1 MSEGI
6 KLSNRELEF
15 INLFELITSV
25 RVKDCIIDERFNRA
39 IFLVDP
45 TQVGLAIGR
54 GGEKINA
61 FKKLSSMDAEIV
73 PFYEDLDRLIR
84 GVFLPFEIKDVKIS
98 QNNKGEKLV
107 LIYVDPASKAKVIG
121 ASGRNVVKARLILA
135 RYHGIKNVVVV

>member
-15 INLFELITSV
+15 INLFELITSAK
-25 RVKDCIIDERFNRA
+25 VKDCIIDERFNRA
-39 IFLVDP
+39 IFLVEP
-45 TQVGLAIGR
+45 SQVGLAIGR

-73 PFYEDLDRLIR
+73 PYYEDMEKLVR
-84 GVFLPFEIKDVKIS
+84 GCFLPFEIKEIKVS

-107 LIYVDPASKAKVIG
+107 LIYVDPATKAKVIG

-135 RYHGIKNVVVV
+135 RYFGIKNVIVV